1 MNPHIELQ
9 TLQLQRSRIISLSSK
24 QTVRHREHILEF
36 VFPFFPFFSQFQ
48 TKFSIFSVRL
58 KIKGKINEKNTG
70 RKRSAKILQTRPY
83 TEVHWSLEVLLIAN
97 LSIVIFCRFP
107 RREVRI
113 PCDASS
119 DSTRGALQDLRKLSR
134 RFKSKQIT

>member
-1 MNPHIELQ
+1 MICSLRVGLPELTIAIAI
-9 TLQLQRSRIISLSSK
+9 TLRDLP
-24 QTVRHREHILEF
+24 EW
-36 VFPFFPFFSQFQ
+36 
-48 TKFSIFSVRL
+48 
-58 KIKGKINEKNTG
+58 
-70 RKRSAKILQTRPY
+70 PY